1 MKTLIDHAL
10 ELFSIVKSGE
20 LLEKKSRALWLAGQI
35 LVLASE
41 FFPESVPFGD
51 QPPNS
56 LDLEEAIALAEKEI
70 DATSEA
76 PAVSPLVVA
85 LVTRVIVL
93 VLRRLLS

>member
-10 ELFSIVKSGE
+10 ELFAIVKAGE

-41 FFPESVPFGD
+41 FFPEAIPFGD
-51 QPPNS
+51 S
-56 LDLEEAIALAEKEI
+56 ASDDLEELIAQAEAEI
-70 DATSEA
+70 AAADPEAATVN
-76 PAVSPLVVA
+76 PIVVA